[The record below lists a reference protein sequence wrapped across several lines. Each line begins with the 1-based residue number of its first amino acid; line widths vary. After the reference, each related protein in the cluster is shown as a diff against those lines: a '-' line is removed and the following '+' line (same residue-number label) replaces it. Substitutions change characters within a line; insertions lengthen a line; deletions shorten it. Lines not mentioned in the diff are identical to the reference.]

1 MRTRAPEQIAVAA
14 VCALALCAC
23 QTVSARLPADL
34 LRPQPPLTLERTADL
49 RPPEGLRVT
58 GSEDRQIDL
67 AWDPVLVSDI
77 AGYAVLRAEDPLQG
91 FELVGRTGSRF
102 DTVYADRGK
111 TDEQLG
117 DGNTYHYR
125 IHPYDPAGRVSRS
138 HAYISATTEA
148 APEVPTGVR
157 TYSNL
162 PRRIVVVWDPNEP
175 RATTGYTILRSPTE
189 AGPFEPVGLVE
200 GRVATIYEDP
210 VPGDLRVMYYRVAA
224 RNRFG
229 GEGEA
234 SEPVRGV
241 TKAEPLPPIGLAI
254 EERRLGGIG
263 LRWDANVEG
272 DLTTYEVWR
281 AERDDDGWH
290 AERFVGEVGAS
301 STLFRDSEV
310 GCGQSLRYRVRALD
324 RDGLTSGYS
333 DPLEATGEAID
344 LRARPLPGAVELR
357 WSPAHARAWPDAQIF
372 EVRTVLPDRLL
383 DTVRGRTR
391 ARIGDLAPGRHRL
404 AVVLTSRPPEGAV
417 GGADPVEAPACKIDV
432 GIPAPAAATVP

>member
-1 MRTRAPEQIAVAA
+1 MRTRAPDRIAVAA
-14 VCALALCAC
+14 LAALALCGC
-23 QTVSARLPADL
+23 QTLSARLPGNPFHREPA
-34 LRPQPPLTLERTADL
+34 LTLERTADL

-67 AWDPVLVSDI
+67 AWDPVLVGGI
-77 AGYAVLRAEDPLQG
+77 AGYAVLRADDPVRG

-102 DTVYADRGK
+102 DTVYADRGES
-111 TDEQLG
+111 DDQLG
-117 DGNTYHYR
+117 DGRTYHYR
-125 IHPYDPAGRVSRS
+125 IHPHDHEGRVSRS
-138 HAYISATTEA
+138 HAYISATTEGE
-148 APEVPTGVR
+148 PDVPTGVR

-175 RATTGYTILRSPTE
+175 RATTGYTVLRSPTE

-200 GRVATIYEDP
+200 GRVTTIYEDP

-241 TKAEPLPPIGLAI
+241 TKAEPLPPIGLAVA
-254 EERRLGGIG
+254 ERRLGSIG
-263 LRWDANVEG
+263 VRWATNVEP
-272 DLTTYEVWR
+272 DLSGYEVWR
-281 AERDDDGWH
+281 AERDDDGWDG
-290 AERFVGEVGAS
+290 ERLVGEVGAGG
-301 STLFRDSEV
+301 TLFRDPEV

-333 DPLEATGEAID
+333 DPLDATGEAID

-357 WSPAHARAWPDAQIF
+357 WSPARAWPAAQIF
-372 EVRTVLPDRLL
+372 AVRMGLPDRLL
-383 DTVRGRTR
+383 DTVRGQTR
-391 ARIGDLAPGRHRL
+391 VRIDDLPPGRHQL
-404 AVVLTSRPPEGAV
+404 AVVLTTQPADGAD
-417 GGADPVEAPACKIDV
+417 GADGAADPVDAPACEIEV
-432 GIPAPAAATVP
+432 EVPAP